1 MIYFKEESYCIT
13 GAALHV
19 YNVLGAG
26 FLEAIYQEAL
36 ELEFQKRGIP
46 YEREKELT
54 ITYDGHKLCQTYKAD
69 FVCYNNIIVE
79 LKAVNDLNDIH
90 RAQVF
95 NYLKATGF
103 KLGILFNFGNATKLE
118 YERKVK

>member
-26 FLEAIYQEAL
+26 FLEAVYQEAL

-79 LKAVNDLNDIH
+79 LKAVKTSTTSI
-90 RAQVF
+90 
-95 NYLKATGF
+95 
-103 KLGILFNFGNATKLE
+103 
-118 YERKVK
+118 ERKFSIISKLQVLNWAYFSTLATPQNSNTNEK